1 MAISLRGVHVPHRK
15 HTKDKPVLCMTEVQ
29 SVTIPMSMHIGK
41 PTRPCVKVG
50 DAVCV
55 GTKIGEAD
63 GAVSSAVYSSVSGKV
78 TKIKD
83 FLLSNGTCCPA
94 VVIESDGQMTPD
106 PALAVPVVQ
115 SREQLLDAIRE
126 SGVVGLGGAGFP
138 THVKFN
144 VDPDRVQY
152 LIINGAECE
161 PYVTSDSVT
170 MEQRGEDMAYALRAI
185 STYYGIKN
193 VIIGIESNKKKAIAA
208 MKKLITQLG
217 DICDFKVKV
226 LPDTYPQG
234 GEKVLVYKAI
244 GRMIPVGKLPLDVG
258 CIVVNCTTLAAIG
271 EYLQTGMPLVRKCVT
286 VDGATVK
293 NPQNV
298 IAPIGTSMQDVFDF
312 CGGLTAQPAKLIY
325 GGPMMGVT
333 VPGAD
338 APIMKNTNAILALSE
353 KEAKLPAT
361 TACIRCGACTNTCPF
376 GLAPAEILRAYDKKD
391 AEALDKLMVMGCMEC
406 GCCSF
411 VCPAN
416 RPLVQTNKLAKVFLK
431 EEQAKEDA
439 KK

>member
-15 HTKDKPVLCMTEVQ
+15 NTKDKPAAYMTEVKT
-29 SVTIPMSMHIGK
+29 VTIPMSMHIGK
-41 PTRPCVKVG
+41 PARPCVKVG
-50 DAVCV
+50 DLLCV

-63 GAVSSAVYSSVSGKV
+63 GAVSSPIYSSVSGKV

-83 FLLSNGTCCPA
+83 FLLSNGTTCPA
-94 VVIESDGQMTPD
+94 IVIESDGQMTPD
-106 PALAVPVVQ
+106 PDVTAPKVD
-115 SREQLLDAIRE
+115 SREDLLCAIRE

-144 VDPDRVQY
+144 VDPGKVEY

-161 PYVTSDSVT
+161 PYVTSDSYT
-170 MEQRGEDMAYALRAI
+170 MENRGDDMAYALEQI
-185 STYYGIKN
+185 CKYYGIKN
-193 VIIGIESNKKKAIAA
+193 VIIGIEANKKKAIAA
-208 MKKLITQLG
+208 MKQLG
-217 DICDFKVKV
+217 DQVKSVCNFTVKV
-226 LPDTYPQG
+226 LPNVYPQG

-244 GRMIPVGKLPLDVG
+244 GRMIPVGKLPIDVG

-271 EYLQTGMPLVRKCVT
+271 GYLRTGMPLVKKCVT

-293 NPQNV
+293 TPGLV
-298 IAPIGTSMQDVFDF
+298 IVPIGTSMQDVFDF
-312 CGGLTAQPAKLIY
+312 CGGLTVQPAKLIY

-353 KEAKLPAT
+353 KEAKLPET
-361 TACIRCGACTNTCPF
+361 TACIRCGKCTNTCPF

-391 AEALDKLMVMGCMEC
+391 AEALDKLLVNGCMEC

-416 RPLVQTNKLAKVFLK
+416 RPLVQTNKLAKVFLREEKAK
-431 EEQAKEDA
+431 EE
-439 KK
+439 KKS

>member
-15 HTKDKPVLCMTEVQ
+15 YTKDKPVLCMTEVQ

-41 PTRPCVKVG
+41 PARPCVKVG

-55 GTKIGEAD
+55 GTRIGEAD
-63 GAVSSAVYSSVSGKV
+63 GAVSSPVYASVSGKV
-78 TKIKD
+78 TKVKD

-106 PALAVPVVQ
+106 PALAVPVVE

-126 SGVVGLGGAGFP
+126 SGIVGLGGAGFP

-144 VDPDRVQY
+144 ADPARMEY

-170 MEQRGEDMAYALRAI
+170 MEQRGEDMAYALRVI
-185 STYYGIKN
+185 CTHYGIKN
-193 VIIGIESNKKKAIAA
+193 VIIGIESNKKKAIAS
-208 MKKLITQLG
+208 MKQLSVQLKG
-217 DICDFKVKV
+217 TCDCKVKV
-226 LPDTYPQG
+226 LPDMYPQG
-234 GEKVLVYKAI
+234 GEKVLVYKSV

-258 CIVVNCTTLAAIG
+258 CVVINCTTLAAIG

-391 AEALDKLMVMGCMEC
+391 AEALEKLLVNGCMEC

-416 RPLVQTNKLAKVFLK
+416 RPLVQTNKLAKVFLR
-431 EEQAKEDA
+431 EEKAKEDA